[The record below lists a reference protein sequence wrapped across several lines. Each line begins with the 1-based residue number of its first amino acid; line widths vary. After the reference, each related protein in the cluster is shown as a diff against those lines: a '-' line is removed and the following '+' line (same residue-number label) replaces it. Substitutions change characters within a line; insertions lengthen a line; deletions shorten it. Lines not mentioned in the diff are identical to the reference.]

1 MIEADHPYWDNNIH
15 TSEDKIEYLSF
26 DHMLQ
31 HSRLTLGLVYELA
44 FHKFV

>member
-1 MIEADHPYWDNNIH
+1 MIESDFKYSDTKIH

-31 HSRLTLGLVYELA
+31 HARLTLGLAYELA
-44 FHKFV
+44 MAKF